1 MKHQDTTISFRHARL
16 GVITLLVGVALLGA
30 SSGAHSEPRKR
41 NSFSDGRTSEGPA
54 AATEQ
59 HRAAFSAL
67 HGAPTA
73 PTAPG
78 EAAFAEVIFELQPV
92 KAGEVL
98 RGKIT
103 RVVDGDT
110 VWFVREGASKPMKI
124 RLEGIDAPEICQDFG
139 PEARSFLSERVLN
152 REVEAKLR
160 AVDDWGRHIGKVF
173 DRGADIGQRMVRDG
187 MAWSLRYKWDR
198 GPYMPDERMAESLHR
213 GLHAGGKAEMPRDFR
228 KRNGTC
234 HTEGPAPTA
243 APTAGRSG
251 G

>member
-1 MKHQDTTISFRHARL
+1 VKHHPAIDHHHQARL
-16 GVITLLVGVALLGA
+16 GATVLVVMALLGA
-30 SSGAHSEPRKR
+30 SAGVYAESKKR
-41 NSFSDGRTSEGPA
+41 NSFSDGITAKGPA
-54 AATEQ
+54 VPTDE

-78 EAAFAEVIFELQPV
+78 ETAFAEMIFELQPV
-92 KAGEVL
+92 KSGEVL
-98 RGKIT
+98 RGKVT

-152 REVEAKLR
+152 RDVEAKLR

-173 DRGADIGQRMVRDG
+173 DRGADIGQRMLRDG

-213 GLHAGGKAEMPRDFR
+213 GLHARSNPEMPRDFR
-228 KRNGTC
+228 KRHGTC

-243 APTAGRSG
+243 PTAGRSG